1 MMRLPLPAVLAALVA
16 VAAGSVLLNVY
27 LKSDVFVINATALL
41 PGQNMTITLDHIPAK
56 IQLYGSPSEH
66 YEVTIRANATFIEV
80 ANKELQGV
88 MYRGVYRTVVMGGQ
102 TIEIEAVDVSDT
114 HAVITV
120 YAFPQP

>member
-1 MMRLPLPAVLAALVA
+1 MMRLPLPAILAALVA

-56 IQLYGSPSEH
+56 IQLYGSPSER